1 MSFTEDR
8 KALGAGRWF
17 DANPQRLKAQV
28 ESFFRQA
35 DEELAPRQA
44 ELGTTR
50 AVGVI
55 APHAGYDYSGP
66 VAACSLAALRANAAA
81 TGGAPDVVVVVG
93 FAHSESFA
101 GAAVLDGRSLA
112 TPLGRAPIAVD
123 VARAMC
129 AMPEGRGLLR
139 ARWGPHRGE
148 HSAENEV
155 PFVQAAFPGAA
166 LVVVLLGEHR
176 AATVD
181 AVAAVLQR
189 VREMHPRL
197 YVVASSDMLHDS
209 DWDAVRRGDAA
220 TLRLV
225 ARPADHALVRRAW
238 SPDHQVF
245 CGIGPVLV
253 LMRTAELAGA
263 THGIVL
269 HYENSGDRD
278 PASRHDWVVGYSS
291 VIFL

>member
-1 MSFTEDR
+1 MEDLFR
-8 KALGAGRWF
+8 CA
-17 DANPQRLKAQV
+17 DA
-28 ESFFRQA
+28 
-35 DEELAPRQA
+35 ELAPRQA
-44 ELGTTR
+44 ELSGAR

-55 APHAGYDYSGP
+55 APHAGYAYSGA
-66 VAACSLAALRANAAA
+66 VAACSLAALRTNAAA
-81 TGGAPDVVVVVG
+81 TGGAPDVVVVLG
-93 FAHSESFA
+93 FAHSESYA
-101 GAAVLDGRSLA
+101 GAAVMDARSFA
-112 TPLGRAPIAVD
+112 TPLGTAAIATD

-129 AMPEGRGLLR
+129 AMPEGRGLLH
-139 ARWGPHRGE
+139 ARWGPHCGE

-155 PFVQAAFPGAA
+155 PFVQHAFPDAA

-181 AVAAVLQR
+181 AVAAVLAR
-189 VREMHPRL
+189 VRAAHPRM
-197 YVVASSDMLHDS
+197 YIVASSDMLHDS
-209 DWDAVRRGDAA
+209 EWDVVRRTDAA

-225 ARPADHALVRRAW
+225 ARPADHAQLRRAW
-238 SPDHQVF
+238 HADHQVF

-263 THGIVL
+263 TRGLVL